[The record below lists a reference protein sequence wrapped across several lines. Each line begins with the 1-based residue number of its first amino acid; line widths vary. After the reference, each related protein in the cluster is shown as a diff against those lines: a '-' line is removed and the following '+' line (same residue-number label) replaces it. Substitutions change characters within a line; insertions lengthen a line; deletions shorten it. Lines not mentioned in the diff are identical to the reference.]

1 MFVKTLRYY
10 YVRCMRV
17 GKKPIYNEK
26 NYDDNDNDGD
36 EKDNW

>member
-1 MFVKTLRYY
+1 MYVKTLRYY

-36 EKDNW
+36 EKDN